1 MDLKLKDKVVIVT
14 GGAKGI
20 GAAAVELFAREGA
33 IPVIVGRSPE
43 TGNALLERIGATGT
57 RGLMIE
63 TELTEVDA
71 CRAAIG
77 KTLESFGCLD
87 GIVHNAGVND
97 GVSLRAGPDEF
108 IASLQRNLFHL
119 YNLTHFAL
127 DALIESTG
135 FLVNVSSKLAVTGQG
150 STSGYA
156 AAKGAIHGLT
166 REWAVDLAGHGIRVN
181 TVVPAEVWTPMYDSW
196 IKTVE
201 NPEKTLEAI
210 RARIPLGRRMT
221 SAEEMASA
229 IVFLASPCSGH
240 TTGQIHHIDG
250 GYVHFDRS
258 YGNIEKDES

>member
-43 TGNALLERIGATGT
+43 TGNALLDRHAATGT

-63 TELTEVDA
+63 TELTDVGA
-71 CRAAIG
+71 CRAAIE
-77 KTLESFGCLD
+77 KTLESFGGLD

-135 FLVNVSSKLAVTGQG
+135 FIVNVSSKLAITGQG

-181 TVVPAEVWTPMYDSW
+181 TV
-196 IKTVE
+196 E

-221 SAEEMASA
+221 SAEEMANA

>member
-1 MDLKLKDKVVIVT
+1 MDFKLKNKVVIVT

-43 TGNALLERIGATGT
+43 AGNALLDRIGAVGT

-71 CRAAIG
+71 CRAAIE

-166 REWAVDLAGHGIRVN
+166 REWAVDLAEHGIRVN
-181 TVVPAEVWTPMYDSW
+181 TVVPAEVWTPMYESW

-201 NPEKTLEAI
+201 NPEKTLAAI
-210 RARIPLGRRMT
+210 QARIPLGRRMT

-258 YGNIEKDES
+258 YGNIDKDES